1 MSKTEN
7 DGTPAAKRT
16 IKQYLS
22 IWGRN
27 KTTAWFVIAAS
38 FILVVTGGFLLG
50 WRNVLS
56 GVVFGAAATLFGGL
70 LLKYLDW
77 QMKERRR
84 LELKRAE
91 RDKVDQI
98 IKDFQDAL
106 SAYKEAEKIRDSLPE
121 EQHADF
127 EMPNYPALTAYDLFI
142 LMQGLNKQPLS
153 NTESE
158 LFKLLYE
165 MKEDVIWHLSGI
177 SLETDI
183 ISALMLRMA
192 YERGVDTQRVINIV
206 LQQRNKRR
214 QRN

>member
-16 IKQYLS
+16 IKQFLN

-38 FILVVTGGFLLG
+38 FILVLTGGFLLG

-77 QMKERRR
+77 QTKERQ
-84 LELKRAE
+84 LMELKRAE
-91 RDKVDQI
+91 RDEADRM
-98 IKDFQDAL
+98 IKDLQDAL
-106 SAYKEAEKIRDSLPE
+106 SAYEEAKKIRDSLPE

-127 EMPNYPALTAYDLFI
+127 EMPNFPILTDYDFLI
-142 LMQGLNKQPLS
+142 LRQSLYKQPLS
-153 NTESE
+153 NTEKE
-158 LFKLLYE
+158 LFKLFSE
-165 MKEDVIWHLSGI
+165 IKKDIIKHLDGI
-177 SLETDI
+177 SWETEI
-183 ISALMLRMA
+183 MRELMLQMA
-192 YERGVDTQRVINIV
+192 RDRGVDTKKVLDIV
-206 LQQRNKRR
+206 FKKRYKR
-214 QRN
+214 G

>member
-7 DGTPAAKRT
+7 DSTPAAKRT

-22 IWGRN
+22 MWGRN

-38 FILVVTGGFLLG
+38 FILVVTGGFSLG

-84 LELKRAE
+84 VELKRAE
-91 RDKVDQI
+91 RDKAGRI

-121 EQHADF
+121 EQQADF
-127 EMPNYPALTAYDLFI
+127 EMPNYPVLTAYDLFI
-142 LMQGLNKQPLS
+142 LMQSLNKQPLS
-153 NTESE
+153 NTEKE
-158 LFKLLYE
+158 LFRLFSE
-165 MKEDVIWHLSGI
+165 IKEDIIKHLDDI
-177 SLETDI
+177 SWETEI
-183 ISALMLRMA
+183 MRELMLKMA
-192 YERGVDTQRVINIV
+192 RDRGVDTKKVIEIV
-206 LQQRNKRR
+206 LEKRNKRR
-214 QRN
+214 